1 MGVPSRWPRL
11 LASSVIRGAHLGE
24 SHGGIYLL
32 NLETGA
38 AELKIDWNR
47 TDIDF
52 SGRGG
57 DRGLR
62 GIAFARDL
70 ILIAANAQ
78 LLVFDT
84 EFRLLETHANRF
96 LKHCHEICV
105 DGRNVYL
112 TSTGF
117 DSVLVF
123 DLDTKRFSEGW
134 HLAAAAQGPVLRY
147 YDPSSTTGP
156 AESHRFH
163 INSVSAASSRIW
175 LSGLYTPGLLL
186 TDRRTLQ
193 IAAPLPWGTH
203 NAQPHADGILYNDTE
218 AQRICHRVGTTTKSC
233 AVPAFAPGSVVNEQ
247 RYGTEVARAR
257 FARGLCILPDGF
269 IAAGSSP
276 STVSVYDM
284 RRGEQLLQMNLSMD
298 VRNAIHGLAVWPY
311 G

>member
-1 MGVPSRWPRL
+1 MAVPSRWPRL
-11 LASSVIRGAHLGE
+11 IASSVIRGAHLGE

-32 NLETGA
+32 NLETGV

-62 GIAFARDL
+62 GIAFDRDR

-123 DLDTKRFSEGW
+123 DLDTKRFTEGW

-193 IAAPLPWGTH
+193 IVAPLPWGCKSTLCPRAVYFAGRIRRSGLLSFH
-203 NAQPHADGILYNDTE
+203 GVRLRHASRRAAVTDEPVDGRAQCDPWPG
-218 AQRICHRVGTTTKSC
+218 GM
-233 AVPAFAPGSVVNEQ
+233 AVCVP
-247 RYGTEVARAR
+247 RAAVR
-257 FARGLCILPDGF
+257 QHLR
-269 IAAGSSP
+269 SP
-276 STVSVYDM
+276 TA
-284 RRGEQLLQMNLSMD
+284 ELLQRWRRCPHYSRGPCERRIARD
-298 VRNAIHGLAVWPY
+298 A
-311 G
+311 